1 MTDRFK
7 EVADSLN
14 KYKPHLSGMGG
25 SIGTAELGVFT
36 RNHINILTEALYLA
50 QDNEDSA
57 VRYYK
62 VCLELA
68 EKRIES
74 EQLRK
79 ENEEL
84 KAKLDKAIKAVEVPS
99 DMVDADLM
107 FCLQKFDNIPY
118 KTVQEIARATADII
132 AQRARTTLEEI

>member
-7 EVADSLN
+7 EVADLLN

-36 RNHINILTEALYLA
+36 RNHIDILTEALYLA

-68 EKRIES
+68 DKRIEAEQLREKLAETVIHLMVRNGEI

-79 ENEEL
+79 ERDEL
-84 KAKLDKAIKAVEVPS
+84 A
-99 DMVDADLM
+99 
-107 FCLQKFDNIPY
+107 
-118 KTVQEIARATADII
+118 KTV
-132 AQRARTTLEEI
+132 LEAKDRFMFASDKIMFSTEFAGQINLAKKVNENV

>member
-1 MTDRFK
+1 MKMPDVMYIDIGETSWEASVIGD
-7 EVADSLN
+7 VGQ
-14 KYKPHLSGMGG
+14 KYHHSR
-25 SIGTAELGVFT
+25 IV
-36 RNHINILTEALYLA
+36 EA
-50 QDNEDSA
+50 
-57 VRYYK
+57 
-62 VCLELA
+62 
-68 EKRIES
+68 
-74 EQLRK
+74 LRK

>member
-7 EVADSLN
+7 EVSDSLN

-25 SIGTAELGVFT
+25 SIGTAELGVFA
-36 RNHINILTEALYLA
+36 RNHINILIEALYLA

-68 EKRIES
+68 EKRIEA

-79 ENEEL
+79 ERDEWQIKYNSLLRVFGTVSDELESKVNENGN
-84 KAKLDKAIKAVEVPS
+84 A
-99 DMVDADLM
+99 
-107 FCLQKFDNIPY
+107 
-118 KTVQEIARATADII
+118 
-132 AQRARTTLEEI
+132 

>member
-84 KAKLDKAIKAVEVPS
+84 KAKLEKAKVALRFYGGCGRIFKE
-99 DMVDADLM
+99 
-107 FCLQKFDNIPY
+107 
-118 KTVQEIARATADII
+118 EINQN
-132 AQRARTTLEEI
+132 QRARKTLEEI